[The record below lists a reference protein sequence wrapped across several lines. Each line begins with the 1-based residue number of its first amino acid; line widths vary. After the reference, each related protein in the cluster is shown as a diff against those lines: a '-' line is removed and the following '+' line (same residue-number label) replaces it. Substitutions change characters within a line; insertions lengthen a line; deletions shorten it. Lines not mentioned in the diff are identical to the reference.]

1 MNRHALKNILSAI
14 VVVGLL
20 LALMVA
26 LPTAAQGPEGLSIEM
41 ESPGHWHFGHEKL
54 LIFTVTDDQGAPVSG
69 LSPTVVVKAG
79 TGTVTELSEVLDNGD
94 GTYAVEYTA
103 PEVGSG
109 YALGYSIGF
118 AADHQGTHYSN
129 FWPAEV
135 VRDGR
140 EDILPEVDGTLYA
153 YQVRYGW
160 SPGSPQPGDEVTFFF
175 EPRRAIQTGAD
186 INTEQPFRN
195 TFNHLPDLTDA
206 TFLVQAPDGSS
217 QELPAEYAGLGIYGT
232 AYTPAQEGD
241 YTVSLLFT
249 DPANEAQIGQNDN
262 AYVLTVASAAQEAPV
277 EAPPALP
284 VSGAPGGPTVL
295 ALVLIAIG
303 ILMLAT
309 GVLSTRR
316 QKG

>member
-1 MNRHALKNILSAI
+1 MT
-14 VVVGLL
+14 G
-20 LALMVA
+20 
-26 LPTAAQGPEGLSIEM
+26 EGLSIEM

-54 LIFTVTDDQGAPVSG
+54 LIFTVADEQGAPVSG
-69 LSPTVVVKAG
+69 LSPTVIMKSG
-79 TGTVTELSEVLDNGD
+79 TGTVTELTEVLDTGD

-103 PEVGSG
+103 PDIGSG

-118 AADHQGTHYSN
+118 VADHEGTHYSN

-140 EDILPEVDGTLYA
+140 EDILPEVGGTLYA

-160 SPGSPQPGDEVTFFF
+160 SPGSPQPEDEVSFLF

-206 TFLVQAPDGSS
+206 TFLVQAPDGST
-217 QELPAEYAGLGIYGT
+217 EEVPAEYAGLGIYRT
-232 AYTPAQEGD
+232 AYTVQQEGD

-249 DPANEAQIGQNDN
+249 DPVNDAQIGQSDN
-262 AYVLTVASAAQEAPV
+262 AYVLTVTSAAEEAPA

-284 VSGAPGGPTVL
+284 STGAPGGPAVL
-295 ALVLIAIG
+295 ALLLITIG
-303 ILMLAT
+303 VLMLAV